1 MFPRVEIRFE
11 IVEIR
16 MERKGDHTAP
26 ISKRKKKQPFRC
38 FLFPR
43 GKLPLGPYEFPLVPG
58 SGSR

>member
-26 ISKRKKKQPFRC
+26 ISKRKKTPFAAFC
-38 FLFPR
+38 SH
-43 GKLPLGPYEFPLVPG
+43 GANYPLDRTNFH
-58 SGSR
+58 